1 MTTYLNGRL
10 PASVLAPIPGG
21 RLRKDAAAAW
31 NAMNAESV
39 RRWGIHLRPLG
50 GMSAYR
56 TLGEQDYLWDHSAHP
71 HDTNWVARPGTS
83 NHGWGLAV
91 DLATRAMRW
100 VIDQIGHKYG
110 FSKACSDAPGEW
122 WHIKYNPACTGATWK
137 PKRPLPVVRYR
148 RGHLMRGRQ
157 VKRLNKILRG
167 LGFKT
172 VRRGAAYYGW
182 FSMRA
187 VKRIQKKHGLKPD
200 GIVGPKTWRLLLRL
214 AHRK

>member
-1 MTTYLNGRL
+1 
-10 PASVLAPIPGG
+10 
-21 RLRKDAAAAW
+21 
-31 NAMNAESV
+31 MNAESV
-39 RRWGIHLRPLG
+39 RRWNIHLRPMGNL
-50 GMSAYR
+50 SSYR
-56 TLGEQDYLWDHSAHP
+56 DINGQEYLWDHCAHP

-83 NHGWGLAV
+83 NHGWGLAI

-100 VIDQIGHKYG
+100 VIDQIGRKYG

-122 WHIKYNPACTGATWK
+122 WHIKYNPSCTGAWWK
-137 PKRPLPVVRYR
+137 PKRPLPVIRYR
-148 RGHLMRGRQ
+148 RGRLMRGTQ

-172 VRRGAAYYGW
+172 IRRNQGYYGW
-182 FSMRA
+182 FSMVA
-187 VKRIQKKHGLKPD
+187 VKRVQKKHGLKPD